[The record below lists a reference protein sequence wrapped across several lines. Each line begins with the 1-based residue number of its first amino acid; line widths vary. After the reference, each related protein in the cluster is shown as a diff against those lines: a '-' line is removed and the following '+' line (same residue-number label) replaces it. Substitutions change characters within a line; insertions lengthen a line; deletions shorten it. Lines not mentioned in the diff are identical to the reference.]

1 MISSNVGREGKTAL
15 SVDQT
20 RQVRHSAM
28 DYLEQHNVITLATN
42 GSSGLWAAA
51 VFYASEEFDI
61 YFISTGHTR
70 HGQNIADNRRAAGT
84 IQEDY
89 HDWAAIKG
97 IQLEG
102 SVELLSGHDKERAI
116 SIYVQKYPLIQ
127 AESGPIQAA
136 LEVMNW
142 YRLTPERLYLVD
154 NSKGLGHR
162 DEVELIGL

>member
-1 MISSNVGREGKTAL
+1 L
-15 SVDQT
+15 SADQT
-20 RQVRHSAM
+20 RPIRHKAL
-28 DYLEQHNVITLATN
+28 DYLEQHAVITLATH

-61 YFISTGHTR
+61 YFISAGYTR

-116 SIYVQKYPLIQ
+116 IIYAQKYPLIQ
-127 AESGPIQAA
+127 ADSGPIQAA

-154 NSKGLGHR
+154 NSKGFGHR
-162 DEVELIGL
+162 DEVELISP